1 MTEKMETLFAEIK
14 DTLNNIRAD
23 TEQTN
28 RRTEILQKNVWNIDE
43 LAIYL
48 QLSTDR
54 CSRLAKDRAFP
65 SYKQNGR
72 YYFKREEIEAWLTLN
87 RISSVDETNSE
98 AAIRTI
104 TRRKQ
109 PKTNRKAIAITRI

>member
-1 MTEKMETLFAEIK
+1 MTEKMENLFAEIK
-14 DTLNNIRAD
+14 ETLNGIKAD
-23 TEQTN
+23 TEQSN
-28 RRTEILQKNVWNIDE
+28 RRTEILKKNVWNIDE

-48 QLSTDR
+48 RLSPDR

-72 YYFKREEIEAWLTLN
+72 YYFKREEIEAWLTAN
-87 RISSVDETNSE
+87 RISSVDERTSE
-98 AAIRTI
+98 AALRTI

-109 PKTNRKAIAITRI
+109 SLKNKKP

>member
-14 DTLNNIRAD
+14 ETLNGIKAD
-23 TEQTN
+23 TEQSN
-28 RRTEILQKNVWNIDE
+28 RRSEILKKNVWNIDE

-48 QLSTDR
+48 NLTADR

-72 YYFKREEIEAWLTLN
+72 YFFKRVEIEAWLTSN
-87 RISSVDETNSE
+87 RVASVDEVNSD
-98 AAIRTI
+98 AALHAI
-104 TRRKQ
+104 THRKQ
-109 PKTNRKAIAITRI
+109 SKNKKS

>member
-14 DTLNNIRAD
+14 ETLNGIKAD
-23 TEQTN
+23 TELSN
-28 RRTEILQKNVWNIDE
+28 RRSEILKKNVWNLDE

-48 QLSTDR
+48 NLSPDR

-72 YYFKREEIEAWLTLN
+72 YFFKRVEIEAWLTSN
-87 RISSVDETNSE
+87 RVASVDEVNSD
-98 AAIRTI
+98 ADLHAITH
-104 TRRKQ
+104 RKQ
-109 PKTNRKAIAITRI
+109 SKIKKS

>member
-1 MTEKMETLFAEIK
+1 MTEIMENLFAEIK
-14 DTLNNIRAD
+14 ETLNGIKVD
-23 TEQTN
+23 TEQSN
-28 RRTEILQKNVWNIDE
+28 RRTEIFKKNVWNIDE

-48 QLSTDR
+48 RLSADR

-72 YYFKREEIEAWLTLN
+72 YYFKREEIEAWLTTN

-98 AAIRTI
+98 AALRAIAN
-104 TRRKQ
+104 RKQ
-109 PKTNRKAIAITRI
+109 SSKIKKS